1 VIDYRDLLARY
12 MDFVG
17 QEEGVTFVSR
27 LRRPGRRGPAF
38 TEEEVL
44 ELEAINAELPRL

>member
-1 VIDYRDLLARY
+1 MIDYRDLLKRY

-27 LRRPGRRGPAF
+27 LRRPGRRPAF
-38 TEEEVL
+38 AEEEIE
-44 ELEAINAELPRL
+44 ELETINAELRDG